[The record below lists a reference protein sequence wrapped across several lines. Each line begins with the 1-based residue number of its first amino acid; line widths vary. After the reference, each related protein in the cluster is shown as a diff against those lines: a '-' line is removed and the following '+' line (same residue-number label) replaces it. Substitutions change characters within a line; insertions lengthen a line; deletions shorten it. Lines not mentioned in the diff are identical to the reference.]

1 MGEIADLIAKNDAER
16 QQLLSAPQPNTT
28 SAPTQKDAGAV
39 GTGVQQFAENV
50 APNAAGMLAA
60 ETVGGVAAK
69 AAVGGA
75 VAAGLIPE
83 ELAAGPVG
91 WAIAGVTVLSTMAAA
106 SGVARAGQEAIQK
119 NVMGEDKFEAYKQDL
134 AQNARAHPIAAL
146 AGNLVTQMPFMG
158 FNAENVNS
166 ALGTAKELSTLKSGE
181 ELGKWLSVPENAVR
195 GQNLFGI
202 ALATSVGAVQNG
214 QEQLAR
220 GDGKFNL
227 LEFGGNV
234 LAGAYMNE
242 PTGISESIGKR
253 IGGPLG
259 ELLTRNLTATE
270 AEKAAYEKAGLTKM
284 MQDGHNNIASY
295 YAAGDVKA
303 EELANAHG
311 QAADLL
317 GAQDSARF
325 INAYEEGRKNQYLQ
339 SIVGGKMID
348 ASISEV
354 NRMRQQDLI
363 AQETGT
369 KELDAAT
376 RNIGATHMD
385 LGAVAANKEYAPQ
398 NIPQYIWGQD
408 IARDEIKNG
417 IGAQVEKLN
426 ADLQKGI
433 NDLKSGKE
441 TWWTND
447 SLNHTASLLDER
459 RHAYNDIQS
468 QTWEERMADQ
478 QKPAVID
485 AKLQEERMKLAS
497 FQRQYG
503 IQDQR
508 ASVNNAAD
516 AMVAEL
522 MAQKEAYAKAAS
534 EASDPVRAQS
544 IASQIATSRGRNGR
558 IQWQQRFYAFRRIA
572 TEQAGQLAQQET
584 QKLESQRPQI
594 QEAVQAFR
602 ERAASGR
609 ASGNVKEADSWDEY
623 LNRIDA
629 EPNVRKQIEML
640 AALDPK
646 HPQVRAL
653 TEAADAHNLLGTFD
667 ETRLPKTSP
676 EQGAADAIDKDVGIQ
691 IQKRATNDRAAL
703 GEVSKTVMEEGDQAR
718 RRGIDSMKVASQQI
732 GEATTNLF
740 KAARLAKVK
749 SAQVQIGRA
758 HV

>member
-1 MGEIADLIAKNDAER
+1 
-16 QQLLSAPQPNTT
+16 
-28 SAPTQKDAGAV
+28 
-39 GTGVQQFAENV
+39 
-50 APNAAGMLAA
+50 
-60 ETVGGVAAK
+60 
-69 AAVGGA
+69 
-75 VAAGLIPE
+75 
-83 ELAAGPVG
+83 
-91 WAIAGVTVLSTMAAA
+91 
-106 SGVARAGQEAIQK
+106 
-119 NVMGEDKFEAYKQDL
+119 
-134 AQNARAHPIAAL
+134 
-146 AGNLVTQMPFMG
+146 
-158 FNAENVNS
+158 
-166 ALGTAKELSTLKSGE
+166 
-181 ELGKWLSVPENAVR
+181 
-195 GQNLFGI
+195 
-202 ALATSVGAVQNG
+202 
-214 QEQLAR
+214 
-220 GDGKFNL
+220 
-227 LEFGGNV
+227 
-234 LAGAYMNE
+234 
-242 PTGISESIGKR
+242 
-253 IGGPLG
+253 
-259 ELLTRNLTATE
+259 
-270 AEKAAYEKAGLTKM
+270 
-284 MQDGHNNIASY
+284 
-295 YAAGDVKA
+295 
-303 EELANAHG
+303 
-311 QAADLL
+311 
-317 GAQDSARF
+317 
-325 INAYEEGRKNQYLQ
+325 
-339 SIVGGKMID
+339 MID
-348 ASISEV
+348 ASIADV

-749 SAQVQIGRA
+749 SAQVLADAKEYTHAMSDMDKGAVHGYGKNGIETQERLQARLDRIRDPQNKTFHTIESYQQTMAGLSRENLLQAYRIGKIDKDSYNTLSSKYQNFIGKPLRPSFLKRSIISISLYISSN
-758 HV
+758 